1 MSQPTKPTPIS
12 IDSNGEKEEFTYD
25 SLQNLVA
32 NMGTNNDKR
41 SHSSFTNNKQLS
53 LDREELS
60 AMYRTDWLSGKV
72 VDIIPDDMCREWREF
87 NGEIEPEVVAMLVE
101 EENRLNLQGNINQCH
116 KWARLFGTAF
126 IIMSIDD
133 GGKPDEPLQI
143 DRIKPG
149 GLRHLK
155 VIDRHMIH
163 HSSVTHQI
171 IQDPMNE
178 NFGLPEFYQINQTA
192 VRIHH
197 SRVLRFDG
205 IKLPFYDFQRNQY
218 FSDSVLD
225 RLYDS
230 ILNFNTT
237 TNGVASM
244 VFESNVDIV
253 KVKGL
258 MSMLTTS
265 QGEETLRKR
274 FTLAKILKSFNNLM
288 LLDNEET
295 FETKSNSFAGLP
307 DLIDRFAKILAA
319 ATDIPA
325 TRLLQTSAS
334 GLNATGEGDMKNYYD
349 MIRAKQINTY
359 KPVLD
364 RFDKIMAKSL
374 GVGEDADLKYK
385 FKPLFQMTEAEQA
398 TIDFNNAQRDQ
409 IYLTNDVV
417 TTTQVA
423 KELKQKSTYSNI
435 TEEDI
440 EEMEQNEIDFGEIEG
455 MENQNQFGET
465 LQNEFSRMMEPEN
478 EEALAPGQQ
487 ETETEESAT
496 SENTEEQRS

>member
-1 MSQPTKPTPIS
+1 MSQPIEPTPIK
-12 IDSNGEKEEFTYD
+12 IETNDERELTYD

-41 SHSSFTNNKQLS
+41 SHSTFTNNKQLS
-53 LDREELS
+53 LDRDELS
-60 AMYRTDWLSGKV
+60 AMYRSDWLSGKV

-87 NGEIEPEVVAMLVE
+87 KGECEPEIIEMLVE
-101 EENRLNLQGNINQCH
+101 EENRLNLQGNMNQAH
-116 KWARLFGTAF
+116 KWSRLFGTGF

-133 GGKPDEPLQI
+133 GNKPDQPLEI
-143 DRIKPG
+143 DKIKLG

-163 HSSVTHQI
+163 HAATTNQI
-171 IQDPMNE
+171 ISDPMNE

-192 VRIHH
+192 VKIHH

-205 IKLPFYDFQRNQY
+205 VKLPYYDFQRNQ
-218 FSDSVLD
+218 FNSDSVLD

-258 MSMLTTS
+258 MSMLTTAD
-265 QGEETLRKR
+265 GENNLRKR

-288 LLDNEET
+288 LLDNEEN
-295 FETKSNSFAGLP
+295 FEVKTNSFAGLP

-349 MIRAKQINTY
+349 MIRSKQINTY
-359 KPVLD
+359 KPILD
-364 RFDKIMAKSL
+364 RFDKIMARSL
-374 GVGEDADLKYK
+374 GLSEDTDLKYK
-385 FKPLFQMTEAEQA
+385 FRPLFQMTEAEQA
-398 TIDFNNAQRDQ
+398 TIDLNNAQRDQ
-409 IYLTNDVV
+409 IYLTNDVINV
-417 TTTQVA
+417 VQVA
-423 KELKQKSTYSNI
+423 KELKQKQVYSNI

-440 EEMEQNEIDFGEIEG
+440 EKMEELDIDFGETETMG
-455 MENQNQFGET
+455 ETEFGQTMENGFNA
-465 LQNEFSRMMEPEN
+465 LMEPEN
-478 EEALAPGQQ
+478 EEPLEPGQQ
-487 ETETEESAT
+487 EETETEESDT
-496 SENTEEQRS
+496 SKSTKEQRS